1 MRKQKKSDDKL
12 IKLALITALVSLD
25 EKIIEL
31 IIKLIEIIWGS

>member
-12 IKLALITALVSLD
+12 IKLALITALVSLA